1 MMENTTFRPLGEPA
15 DSLGGR
21 RAGRESLIDQEC
33 FFEGTFRTPGN
44 LRIEGTYQGVVECH
58 GTLTIAE
65 SGRVNARILAGSL
78 IIAGQLTGEA
88 QCENR
93 FEIVRTGQV
102 NGSVYARTVVVH
114 DGAYFEGEIRMG
126 GARPADDA
134 TQGAGRQAG
143 MAAPRVPQSAQT
155 LTPPAIPAASAVPPT
170 QPVRR
175 RQPAAGREDGAPSTA
190 LEAGGEED
198 SSAPPENTP
207 DGELTPAVTDARTNG
222 RSQNIVRDG
231 LPQQNAES

>member
-1 MMENTTFRPLGEPA
+1 MMENTTFRPLGDPT
-15 DSLGGR
+15 DTLGGR

-65 SGRVNARILAGSL
+65 SGRVNARILAGCL
-78 IIAGQLTGEA
+78 IVAGQLTGEA

-93 FEIVRTGQV
+93 FEIVRSGQV
-102 NGSVYARTVVVH
+102 TGAVYARTVVVH

-126 GARPADDA
+126 GSRPADEA
-134 TQGAGRQAG
+134 PGMNRQAG
-143 MAAPRVPQSAQT
+143 GAAPRVAQT
-155 LTPPAIPAASAVPPT
+155 APARALANSQIASAVPAT

-175 RQPAAGREDGAPSTA
+175 RQPSPAREDGVPLTTG
-190 LEAGGEED
+190 EAGAEFDNSE
-198 SSAPPENTP
+198 SPESALAG
-207 DGELTPAVTDARTNG
+207 DLAPAVTDARTNG
-222 RSQNIVRDG
+222 RSQNVVRDG
-231 LPQQNAES
+231 LPNQSSES